1 MRIAFTGGGT
11 GGHVFPGIAVINAL
25 EADGIGKDS
34 FLWIGSGKGI
44 EKEIIGRFG
53 YRYLAVPSGK
63 LRRYFS
69 FANFFDLFKI
79 FAGFV
84 KIFFYFLFY
93 RPDILFS
100 KGGYVSVPP
109 VWAAHFLRIPVL
121 THESDLTPGLATRL
135 NARFS
140 DRIYVPYE
148 ETKQMLS
155 RYGEKVTVSGNPVR
169 PEIFEGDA
177 QKGRK
182 IADVP
187 DGMPVVLVSGG
198 SQGAAPVNRAVRE
211 SLDRL
216 RKCAFVIH
224 QTGENDFTPVNES
237 GYFARPFF
245 NAEFPH
251 LLAAADVTICRA
263 GAGTLWENGVTGT
276 PAVLIPL
283 GHGTRGDQAVNARLF
298 ASHGAAKVVTEEE
311 TSDPD
316 WVTVVE
322 EILSDNSLREKMG
335 AAARSFCRPDAARF
349 LADKMTAVLKKGGVC
364 ERI

>member
-1 MRIAFTGGGT
+1 MKIAFTGGGT

-25 EADGIGKDS
+25 ESDGIGRDS

-53 YRYLAVPSGK
+53 YRYLAIPSGK

-69 FANFFDLFKI
+69 LANFFDLFKI

-84 KIFFYFLFY
+84 KIFFYFLFH

-109 VWAAHFLRIPVL
+109 VWAAHLLRIPVL
-121 THESDLTPGLATRL
+121 THESDLTPGLATKL

-148 ETKQMLS
+148 ETKRMMS
-155 RYGEKVTVSGNPVR
+155 RYGSKVVVSGNPVR

-177 QKGRK
+177 QKGRE
-182 IADVP
+182 IAGVP
-187 DGMPVVLVSGG
+187 DGTAVILVSGG
-198 SQGAAPVNRAVRE
+198 SQGAAAVNRAVRE

-216 RKCAFVIH
+216 CSRAFVIH
-224 QTGENDFTPVNES
+224 QTGESDFRPVDHS
-237 GYFARPFF
+237 GYFAKPFF

-298 ASHGAAKVVTEEE
+298 ESHGAAKIVTEEE
-311 TSDPD
+311 TGDPD
-316 WVTVVE
+316 WVSAVE
-322 EILSDNSLREKMG
+322 EILFTDGVKEKMG
-335 AAARSFCRPDAARF
+335 TAARLFCRSDAARF
-349 LADKMTAVLKKGGVC
+349 LAGEIKSVLEKRG
-364 ERI
+364 RL